1 MRNASLDINRA
12 IKMFGDDPDNPNKTF
27 GEMPDWKD
35 LEKLSLVSNTA
46 AAISEGVNL
55 LVTGPSGCGKTE
67 FTKSLIP
74 CFTVDGDPIEY
85 VYISCALFTSENLKV
100 AFPHLH
106 KQSGYRILR
115 YLLDKRLLT
124 PGYKVLIFDEVG
136 QADKEMYSG
145 IMEALSEKTIG
156 NFYPNVLCSILLDNP
171 NTGEYGHLNEMEYAQ
186 ASRMVSLDITAA
198 DSPWPRALANRYR
211 DRDLSKVIKVQNKY
225 FTKFDALSQG
235 YASPRVLDK
244 SVLYCLINGIPG
256 ENGIPWGPDG
266 ERFSLRNAAGETA
279 AKKDKEGRTT
289 QTFNEAY
296 VEDIADALGVPNPTR
311 FDNKIERALDLV
323 VRDGISVYIEGSP
336 GSGKTSVV
344 KSTFA
349 EKYPDISVAYMSMAN
364 TMKEDIVVPFPSDDA
379 GTAEG
384 AVGPMD
390 QLTFGFFGL
399 PGAKVGVFDEYTRG
413 LDNRATNVVNE
424 IVHSGTTNGQPI
436 PDYRG
441 SVAINNPPFHAGE
454 ELDIRALTLPQASR
468 FSIAFKV
475 DEADTNAFEWLDRTY
490 GDPIRPFIRWRKGSL
505 NPSQQENVSA
515 RVLHMMYR
523 WYRRGLDMK
532 LALPKV
538 KGRRVDVPMVDL
550 LKALNDQPMAN
561 LTAMTEDKELWLE
574 RLTARNEFDEVI
586 HPDMHVD
593 AYQALYYATLGH
605 LKEHYD
611 TVVEIFKVIDDEHRF
626 RLIGQEDK
634 PELQEFW
641 YTVLEKAFPEE

>member
-311 FDNKIERALDLV
+311 FDNKIERALDPSFATEFRCTSRAPR
-323 VRDGISVYIEGSP
+323 VRVRPRSSSRPSQRSTQTSP
-336 GSGKTSVV
+336 S
-344 KSTFA
+344 
-349 EKYPDISVAYMSMAN
+349 
-364 TMKEDIVVPFPSDDA
+364 
-379 GTAEG
+379 
-384 AVGPMD
+384 
-390 QLTFGFFGL
+390 LTC
-399 PGAKVGVFDEYTRG
+399 
-413 LDNRATNVVNE
+413 
-424 IVHSGTTNGQPI
+424 
-436 PDYRG
+436 
-441 SVAINNPPFHAGE
+441 
-454 ELDIRALTLPQASR
+454 
-468 FSIAFKV
+468 
-475 DEADTNAFEWLDRTY
+475 
-490 GDPIRPFIRWRKGSL
+490 RWRT
-505 NPSQQENVSA
+505 
-515 RVLHMMYR
+515 R
-523 WYRRGLDMK
+523 
-532 LALPKV
+532 
-538 KGRRVDVPMVDL
+538 
-550 LKALNDQPMAN
+550 
-561 LTAMTEDKELWLE
+561 
-574 RLTARNEFDEVI
+574 
-586 HPDMHVD
+586 
-593 AYQALYYATLGH
+593 
-605 LKEHYD
+605 
-611 TVVEIFKVIDDEHRF
+611 
-626 RLIGQEDK
+626 
-634 PELQEFW
+634 
-641 YTVLEKAFPEE
+641 